1 MFSDLAPYYLRWFHD
16 RPVGITSARR
26 DELRRLHAIL
36 YRCAEHFALHY
47 TDYVP
52 SKIPLGPRELAI
64 LEEQSRYPFR
74 AGTWRPDYIVTPDG
88 ELKLCEITS
97 RFFAHGIFLS
107 WFAEYA
113 ADRFME
119 RFPGKERE
127 THYQE
132 ALEYMRELPG
142 GRKHI
147 CVLKSADRTSEI
159 RLYKRFYERH
169 GCTVDI
175 FEAEEVE
182 PRRCEWAREGT
193 FVVSALNQ
201 QDLLDF
207 QPETLRAMMDKGMI
221 SDFRNIFLIHDKRF
235 LQLWYDDDFT
245 GACLNPEETA
255 FLRAHAIP
263 TWAGADP
270 AAAGIFEDAR
280 AHKDGYIL
288 KPCRLGKSEG
298 VHAGPLEKNWKWRR
312 LWRPGRDG
320 IRPVDGMVIQ
330 PFLAQR
336 SYPLVWEGK
345 HYDDYLCGMLL
356 CIDDRYFDSGLFR
369 TSSLPVTN
377 IGDDRK
383 ACAIQTDD
391 PDILS
396 CCDIL

>member
-36 YRCAEHFALHY
+36 YRCVEHFALHY

-119 RFPGKERE
+119 RFPDKERE

-132 ALEYMRELPG
+132 ALDYMRELPG
-142 GRKHI
+142 GSKHI

-159 RLYKRFYERH
+159 RLYKRFYERN

-182 PRRCEWAREGT
+182 PRRTEWAREGT

-207 QPETLRAMMDKGMI
+207 RPETLRAMMDKGMI

-235 LQLWYDDDFT
+235 MQLWFDDDFT

-280 AHKDGYIL
+280 AHKDSYIL

-298 VHAGPLEKNWKWRR
+298 VHAGPLEKKWKWRR
-312 LWRPGRDG
+312 LWRPGRNG